1 MKDKR
6 CVAEAREK
14 KRKGKERKVAWKR
27 ALAVIWQKCISFCLS
42 PREGK
47 RERERKRVCV
57 CVWDEEPEL
66 DLVRRE
72 WACSYSLSY
81 DQRFYTSCDRLL
93 LSKSLEVDPDSASSF
108 LVIRLPANIAG
119 KYSPAVCLMFLT
131 PFSCW
136 WLRAI

>member
-1 MKDKR
+1 MRGGGKR
-6 CVAEAREK
+6 EEKERKGKKSGLETGSGSYLAEVHQLLFVAKRRK
-14 KRKGKERKVAWKR
+14 KRKREKE
-27 ALAVIWQKCISFCLS
+27 S
-42 PREGK
+42 
-47 RERERKRVCV
+47 V